1 MKLAALALLLAL
13 PARAVTLVEP
23 TATEPCD
30 RTGGVYGCVVVLR
43 GQATWFRPASLCGGG
58 RHVLP
63 DLALGGV
70 RALDLPLD
78 VSAACYGPGGW
89 GPSWRGTLTV
99 TPIQSP

>member
-13 PARAVTLVEP
+13 PAGAVTLVEP
-23 TATEPCD
+23 TATPPCD
-30 RTGGVYGCVVVLR
+30 GGDALLGCVVVLR

-63 DLALGGV
+63 DLALDGV
-70 RALDLPLD
+70 RALDLPLE

-89 GPSWRGTLTV
+89 GPSWLGTLAV
-99 TPIQSP
+99 VPVEAP